1 MLPAESAE
9 NSMEDI
15 PRTQY
20 IRATIYIVTT
30 YFYLRRS
37 RQVLE
42 LWELF
47 LLLWGP
53 LQFVKDNFSFN
64 YMCCPLPSHNFIWG
78 GFQPSFFYFSQV

>member
-1 MLPAESAE
+1 
-9 NSMEDI
+9 MEDV
-15 PRTQY
+15 PRAQY
-20 IRATIYIVTT
+20 LRATIYIYIVTT

-64 YMCCPLPSHNFIWG
+64 CVALFPVIILFGVGSIHLFLAKYD
-78 GFQPSFFYFSQV
+78 